1 MLSSTL
7 VSKAQT
13 EYIEGI
19 FKIYQNKADFYKL
32 VEEKFEEVPTNFRGR
47 IVSLETIPNPSLA
60 MGSLE
65 GGDLATPS
73 NETLENLTI
82 TYQWLNSGLEHSYG
96 SILNANKNTVE
107 DPLKRSTKSAANQFY
122 QWLNFYVSNGD
133 GTSRLATTSAAYNG
147 GTPTVLTCN
156 GTTDTIGCS
165 QLVKGQR
172 VMVFDATGVTQRVG
186 TVGSGAVVI
195 ASKTG
200 TTVTGTTN
208 WPSDIISGDIIV
220 PETSAT
226 SPITTGIKGV
236 PYIVKDTGAYFNGSR
251 SSTEQLKSTVIA
263 VGGALTAA
271 YLLRGYAQT
280 VQRAGRDE
288 AEGNGWL
295 TLACALTQWAA
306 YFNLTTTS
314 PNMHYFA
321 HTSERP
327 GIDVG
332 GSSMNFTWFGSPIR
346 RFFQFP
352 GNKMFYLDLKAFKL
366 AVLKKPGQMNMPAGD
381 WLQGIN
387 GTTSSYKASRQRWL
401 DGALDMYSPNPH
413 VLGVLDT
420 LDTTNLPMQKS
431 A

>member
-1 MLSSTL
+1 MLTSAL
-7 VSKAQT
+7 VSKAQR
-13 EYIEGI
+13 EYIAGI
-19 FKIYQNKADFYKL
+19 FKIYQNKADFLKL
-32 VEEKFEEVPTNFRGR
+32 VEEKFEEVPTNYRGR
-47 IVSLETIPNPSLA
+47 IISLETIPNPSLA
-60 MGSLE
+60 SGNID

-96 SILNANKNTVE
+96 AMLNANKETVA
-107 DPLKRSTKSAANQFY
+107 DPVKRSVKSSANQFS
-122 QWLNFYVSNGD
+122 QWLNYYVSNGD
-133 GTSRLATTSAAYNG
+133 GTTRLATTSAAYSG

-156 GTTDTIGCS
+156 GTTDSIGCS
-165 QLVKGQR
+165 QLVKGQK
-172 VMVFDATGVTQRVG
+172 VLVYDPTGTTQRVG
-186 TVGSGAVVI
+186 TVGASAITI

-208 WPSDIISGDIIV
+208 WPSDTASGDIIV
-220 PETSAT
+220 PEGTN
-226 SPITTGIKGV
+226 TTGIKGV

-251 SSTEQLKSTVIA
+251 SSTEQLKSTVIP

-306 YFNLTTTS
+306 YFNLTTAS

-321 HTSERP
+321 HTSEAP
-327 GIDVG
+327 QIDVG
-332 GSSMNFTWFGSPIR
+332 GRSMNFTWFGAPIR

-352 GNKMFYLDLKAFKL
+352 GNKMFYLDLKAFEL
-366 AVLKKPGQMNMPAGD
+366 AVLKKPGQLLNMPAGD
-381 WLQGIN
+381 WIQAIN
-387 GTTSSYKASRQRWL
+387 GTTSNYKAARQMWM
-401 DGALDMYSPNPH
+401 DAALDMYSPTPH

-420 LDTTNLPMQKS
+420 LDMTNLPMQKS